1 MKKFFQEFKAFATR
15 GNVVDLAVG
24 VIIGAAFQK
33 IVTSAVNDLVMP
45 VIGLITGTANFN
57 EAFHILKLPEGVTAD
72 MVTSLE
78 VAKELGVTT
87 LNYGAFIAAVIDFI
101 IMAFVIFVMVKLIT
115 KASSLKKKKEEV
127 VEEVPAA
134 PTTKVCPFC
143 LSEIP
148 VAASKCAHCTSDVP
162 VE

>member
-45 VIGLITGTANFN
+45 VIGLITGTSNFN

-72 MVTSLE
+72 MVVSLE

-87 LNYGAFIAAVIDFI
+87 LNYGAFIAAIIDFI

-127 VEEVPAA
+127 VEEAPAA

>member
-127 VEEVPAA
+127 VEEAPAA